1 MRKRIFAFL
10 PTTFLLIAPLAGA
23 EPGIV
28 SESAETIR
36 YREVD
41 GTETLL
47 TKHPR
52 RTIVGNA
59 SFAAPWFTAGGSAIG
74 VPTVRSQQALPEQA
88 RDLPRIGVLRSLNLE
103 KIFAMKPD
111 LVLINANLHAHR
123 AVRHHLIDAG
133 IPNVALDYAN
143 FHDYIGI
150 LDLFCR
156 LNGGSVET
164 NSTAKRIISQVR
176 KLTEEAARLP
186 SPRFAVLFVASGGFV
201 LESGDLNVP
210 TMAEMLGGTNIAR
223 QESGRLKYSFEQL
236 LIDDPDI
243 ILINTMG
250 DSKALQKKFTRDLI
264 SQPAWQQ
271 LKAAKT
277 GRVHF
282 LPPELFLY
290 MAGSRYPEAFLHLAK
305 LLHPEKEFTL

>member
-1 MRKRIFAFL
+1 MRKRIFALL
-10 PTTFLLIAPLAGA
+10 PTTFLLLAPLAGA

-59 SFAAPWFTAGGSAIG
+59 SFADPWFTAGGSAIG
-74 VPTVRSQQALPEQA
+74 VPTVRSQQALPEPA

-123 AVRHHLIDAG
+123 AVRHHLIDAE

-156 LNGGSVET
+156 LNGGSVE
-164 NSTAKRIISQVR
+164 NNPTAKRIISQVK
-176 KLTEEAARLP
+176 KLTHETERLP

-201 LESGDLNVP
+201 LESGDLNIPV
-210 TMAEMLGGTNIAR
+210 MAEMLGGTNVAK
-223 QESGRLKYSFEQL
+223 QASGRLKYSFEQL
-236 LIDDPDI
+236 LIDDPDVI
-243 ILINTMG
+243 FINTMG
-250 DSKALQKKFTRDLI
+250 DSKALQEKFTRDLI
-264 SQPAWQQ
+264 RRPAWGE

-290 MAGSRYPEAFLHLAK
+290 MAGSRYPEAFLHLAR
-305 LLHPEKEFTL
+305 LLHPGKEFSL

>member
-36 YREVD
+36 YQEVD

-59 SFAAPWFTAGGSAIG
+59 SFADPWFTAGGSAIG

-243 ILINTMG
+243 IFINTMG

>member
-10 PTTFLLIAPLAGA
+10 PTTFLLLAPLAGA

-28 SESAETIR
+28 SESTETIR

-52 RTIVGNA
+52 RTIIGNA
-59 SFAAPWFTAGGSAIG
+59 SFADPWFTAGGSAIG

-176 KLTEEAARLP
+176 KLTEMTAELP

-305 LLHPEKEFTL
+305 LLHPEKEFSL

>member
-59 SFAAPWFTAGGSAIG
+59 SLADPWFTAGGSAIG

-176 KLTEEAARLP
+176 KLTEMTAELP

-236 LIDDPDI
+236 LIDAPDI

-305 LLHPEKEFTL
+305 LLHPEKEFSL

>member
-1 MRKRIFAFL
+1 MSKRKRSLLLPAFL
-10 PTTFLLIAPLAGA
+10 LLAPLAGA

-52 RTIVGNA
+52 RTIIGNA
-59 SFAAPWFTAGGSAIG
+59 SFADPWF
-74 VPTVRSQQALPEQA
+74 PEQA

-103 KIFAMKPD
+103 KIFALKPD

-123 AVRHHLIDAG
+123 AVRHHLIDAE

-143 FHDYIGI
+143 FHDYAGI

-164 NSTAKRIISQVR
+164 NSTAKRIILQVR

-201 LESGDLNVP
+201 LESGDLNIPV
-210 TMAEMLGGTNIAR
+210 MAEMLGGTNVAK
-223 QESGRLKYSFEQL
+223 QASGRLKYSFEQL
-236 LIDDPDI
+236 LIDDPDVI
-243 ILINTMG
+243 FINTMG
-250 DSKALQKKFTRDLI
+250 DSKALQEKFTRDLI
-264 SQPAWQQ
+264 RRPAWGE

-282 LPPELFLY
+282 LPRELFLY
-290 MAGSRYPEAFLHLAK
+290 MAGSRYPEAFLHLAR
-305 LLHPEKEFTL
+305 LLHPGKEFSL

>member
-59 SFAAPWFTAGGSAIG
+59 SFADPWFTAGGSAIG

-176 KLTEEAARLP
+176 KLTEMTAELP

-271 LKAAKT
+271 LKTAKT

-305 LLHPEKEFTL
+305 LLHPEKEFSL

>member
-1 MRKRIFAFL
+1 MRKRIFALL
-10 PTTFLLIAPLAGA
+10 PTTFLLLAPLAGA

-59 SFAAPWFTAGGSAIG
+59 SFADPWFTAGGSAIG

-305 LLHPEKEFTL
+305 LLHPEREFTL

>member
-1 MRKRIFAFL
+1 MRKRIFALL
-10 PTTFLLIAPLAGA
+10 PTTFLLLAPLAGA

-59 SFAAPWFTAGGSAIG
+59 SFADPWFTAGGSAIG
-74 VPTVRSQQALPEQA
+74 VPTVRSQQALPEPA

-250 DSKALQKKFTRDLI
+250 DSKALQKKFTRGLI

-305 LLHPEKEFTL
+305 LLHPEREFTL

>member
-1 MRKRIFAFL
+1 MRIFAFL

-59 SFAAPWFTAGGSAIG
+59 SFADPWFTAGGSAIG

-201 LESGDLNVP
+201 LESGDLNIP

-236 LIDDPDI
+236 LIDDPDL

>member
-1 MRKRIFAFL
+1 MRKRSF
-10 PTTFLLIAPLAGA
+10 TFLLTASLLCTSLAGA
-23 EPGIV
+23 EPGIL
-28 SESAETIR
+28 SETAATIR
-36 YREVD
+36 YREAD
-41 GTETLL
+41 GTEVQLAR
-47 TKHPR
+47 HPR
-52 RTIVGNA
+52 RTVIGNA
-59 SFAAPWFTAGGSAIG
+59 SFADPWFTAGGTAIA

-88 RDLPRIGVLRSLNLE
+88 RKLPRIGVLRSLNLE

-156 LNGGSVET
+156 LNGGSVE
-164 NSTAKRIISQVR
+164 NNPTAKRIISQVK
-176 KLTEEAARLP
+176 KLTHETERLP

-201 LESGDLNVP
+201 LETGNLNIP
-210 TMAEMLGGTNIAR
+210 TMAAMLGGTNIAK
-223 QESGRLKYSFEQL
+223 QASGRLKYSFEQL
-236 LIDDPDI
+236 LIDDPDVI
-243 ILINTMG
+243 FINTMG
-250 DSKALQKKFTRDLI
+250 DSKALQEKFTRDLI
-264 SQPAWQQ
+264 RRPAWGE

-290 MAGSRYPEAFLHLAK
+290 MAGSRYPEAFLHLAR
-305 LLHPEKEFTL
+305 LLHPGKEFSL